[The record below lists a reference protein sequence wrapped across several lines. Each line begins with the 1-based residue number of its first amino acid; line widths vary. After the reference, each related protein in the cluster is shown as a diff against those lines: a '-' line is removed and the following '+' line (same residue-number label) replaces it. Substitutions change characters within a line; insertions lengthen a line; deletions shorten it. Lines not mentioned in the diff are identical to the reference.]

1 MTTITGLEKEKER
14 RFRRLVFTP
23 LGSRVMLPHFG
34 SQLYELIDKPINYE
48 WKILMKKYLFECFF
62 NENGKLWDKDFEPE
76 KIRVVD
82 LDVENGSIEVQ
93 IEFKNGLEVS
103 FGYNS

>member
-1 MTTITGLEKEKER
+1 MFITSKDK
-14 RFRRLVFTP
+14 RFNRLVFTP

-34 SQLYELIDKPINYE
+34 SQLHELIDKPMNFE

-62 NENGKLWDKDFEPE
+62 DENEKLWDKDFEPE
-76 KIRVVD
+76 NIRVID
-82 LDVENGSIEVQ
+82 LDIANGSIEVQ